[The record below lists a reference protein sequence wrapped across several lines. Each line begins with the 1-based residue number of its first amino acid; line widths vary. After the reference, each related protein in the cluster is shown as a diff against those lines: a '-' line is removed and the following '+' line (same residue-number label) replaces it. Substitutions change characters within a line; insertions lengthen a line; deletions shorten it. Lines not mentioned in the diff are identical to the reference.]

1 MRRFAKAGSPR
12 RGGHA
17 MRILLLLT
25 DGYGCPGGIARVN
38 LDLIDAL
45 SGCPAVEEIVVLPRR
60 SMGRPDVSSA
70 KLVYDDRAS
79 RGVPHYLARCARWML
94 MGRRFDLVICTHVN
108 LQPLAWVASRAN
120 VAPSALFLH
129 GIEAW
134 VAPRNWLSRLTVGG
148 AHWYLAATELT
159 LGRARSWLRIPRS
172 QSITLPFCVDLAR
185 FTPGHASAA
194 VIEKYRLDGAIV
206 LLTLGRL
213 AAAERYKGY
222 DEILEILSQLR
233 SVERRL
239 IYVIAGDGDDRVRLQ
254 SKALALGVADQVRF
268 TGWVSEDEKVE
279 LYRAARAFALAGRGE
294 GFGIVLLEALACG
307 VPVVASTLD
316 GSFEAIKNGQLGI
329 VVDPRDPLSLRDGIL
344 EALRRPVGV
353 RLPGL
358 EYFSREEFR
367 ERVRNAVLR
376 MVEPGRRIPVSQS

>member
-1 MRRFAKAGSPR
+1 
-12 RGGHA
+12 
-17 MRILLLLT
+17 
-25 DGYGCPGGIARVN
+25 
-38 LDLIDAL
+38 
-45 SGCPAVEEIVVLPRR
+45 
-60 SMGRPDVSSA
+60 
-70 KLVYDDRAS
+70 
-79 RGVPHYLARCARWML
+79 
-94 MGRRFDLVICTHVN
+94 
-108 LQPLAWVASRAN
+108 
-120 VAPSALFLH
+120 
-129 GIEAW
+129 
-134 VAPRNWLSRLTVGG
+134 
-148 AHWYLAATELT
+148 
-159 LGRARSWLRIPRS
+159 
-172 QSITLPFCVDLAR
+172 
-185 FTPGHASAA
+185 
-194 VIEKYRLDGAIV
+194 
-206 LLTLGRL
+206 LTLGRL

-329 VVDPRDPLSLRDGIL
+329 AVDPRDPLSLRDGIL